1 MGMLERFNDI
11 VKSNITAI
19 MDKFE
24 DPAKMVDQYLLD
36 LSEDLAEVKQET
48 ATVMAEETRCK
59 KAVDDNT
66 KAVEKYLK
74 LAKAALEAGN
84 EGDARIF
91 LEKKNELAAHGESL
105 AAALEAAKTNAEKMR
120 QLHDKLVNDIESLK
134 TRKEA
139 IKNKVSVAK
148 TQEKVNQYASAADK
162 FSGTVGAFERMEEK
176 ADKMLNKANAMDA
189 LNKAANA
196 TSGLEEKYAVKET
209 DVAVESDLAALK
221 AELGL

>member
-24 DPAKMVDQYLLD
+24 DPEKMVEQYLID
-36 LSEDLAEVKQET
+36 LTEDLAEVKEET
-48 ATVMAEETRCK
+48 ASVMAEETRCK
-59 KAVDDNT
+59 KAVADNE

-91 LEKKNELAAHGESL
+91 LEKKNELAAHGENL
-105 AAALEAAKTNAEKMR
+105 KAAWEAAKGNADKMR
-120 QLHDKLVNDIESLK
+120 QLHDKLVSDIESLK
-134 TRKEA
+134 VRKEA
-139 IKNKVSVAK
+139 IKSKVSVAK
-148 TQEKVNQYASAADK
+148 TQERVNKYADASDK
-162 FSGTVGAFERMEEK
+162 FASKVGAFARMEEK
-176 ADKMLNKANAMDA
+176 ADRMLNMANAKDE
-189 LNKAANA
+189 LNKGGDKVADLESKYEIKEDNA
-196 TSGLEEKYAVKET
+196 
-209 DVAVESDLAALK
+209 AVEADLAALK

>member
-36 LSEDLAEVKQET
+36 LTEDLADVKQET

-59 KAVDDNT
+59 KAVDDNA
-66 KAVEKYLK
+66 KAVEKYVK

-91 LEKKNELAAHGESL
+91 LEKKNELVKHGENL
-105 AAALEAAKTNAEKMR
+105 AAALETAKTNAEKMR
-120 QLHDKLVNDIESLK
+120 QLHDKLVGDIESLK

-139 IKNKVSVAK
+139 IKAKVSVAK
-148 TQEKVNQYASAADK
+148 TQEKVNQYADTADK
-162 FSGTVGAFERMEEK
+162 YQGTLGAFERMEEK
-176 ADKMLNKANAMDA
+176 ADKMLNKATAIDA
-189 LNKAANA
+189 LNKVADA
-196 TSGLEEKYAVKET
+196 TSSLEEKYAVKET
-209 DVAVESDLAALK
+209 DEAVEADLAALK

>member
-24 DPAKMVDQYLLD
+24 DPEKMVEQYLID
-36 LSEDLAEVKQET
+36 LTEDLAEVKEET
-48 ATVMAEETRCK
+48 ANVMAEETRCK
-59 KAVDDNT
+59 KAVSDNE
-66 KAVEKYLK
+66 KAVEKYMK

-91 LEKKNELAAHGESL
+91 LSKKSELAAHGENL
-105 AAALEAAKTNAEKMR
+105 KAALDAAKVNADKMR
-120 QLHDKLVNDIESLK
+120 QLHDKLVSDIESLK
-134 TRKEA
+134 VRKEA

-148 TQEKVNQYASAADK
+148 TQEKVNKYADTANKYA
-162 FSGTVGAFERMEEK
+162 GTLGAFDRMEEK
-176 ADKMLNKANAMDA
+176 ADKMLNKATAIDE
-189 LNKAANA
+189 LNKVGD
-196 TSGLEEKYAVKET
+196 TVVDLESKYNISEKDA
-209 DVAVESDLAALK
+209 DVEADLAALK

>member
-24 DPAKMVDQYLLD
+24 DPEKMVEQYLID
-36 LSEDLAEVKQET
+36 LTEDLAEVKEET
-48 ATVMAEETRCK
+48 ANVMAEETRCK
-59 KAVDDNT
+59 KAVSDNE
-66 KAVEKYLK
+66 KAVEKYMK

-91 LEKKNELAAHGESL
+91 LSKKNELAAHGENL
-105 AAALEAAKTNAEKMR
+105 KAALDAAKVNADKMR
-120 QLHDKLVNDIESLK
+120 QLHDKLVSDIESLK
-134 TRKEA
+134 VRKEA

-148 TQEKVNQYASAADK
+148 TQEKVNKYADTANKYA
-162 FSGTVGAFERMEEK
+162 GTLGAFDRMEEK
-176 ADKMLNKANAMDA
+176 ADKMLNKATAIDE
-189 LNKAANA
+189 LNKVGD
-196 TSGLEEKYAVKET
+196 TVVDLESKYNISEKDA
-209 DVAVESDLAALK
+209 DVEADLAALK

>member
-24 DPAKMVDQYLLD
+24 DPEKMVEQYLID
-36 LSEDLAEVKQET
+36 LTEDLADVKEET
-48 ATVMAEETRCK
+48 ASVMAEETRCK
-59 KAVDDNT
+59 KAVEANE
-66 KAVEKYLK
+66 KNVEKYVK

-91 LEKKNELAAHGESL
+91 LSKKNELAAHGENL
-105 AAALEAAKTNAEKMR
+105 KAALEAAKVNAAKMR
-120 QLHDKLVNDIESLK
+120 ELHDKLVSDIESLK
-134 TRKEA
+134 IRKEA

-148 TQEKVNQYASAADK
+148 TQEKVNKYADTAQKYA
-162 FSGTVGAFERMEEK
+162 GTLGAFDRMEEK
-176 ADKMLNKANAMDA
+176 ADKMLNEANAMDT
-189 LNKAANA
+189 LNKVFDEV
-196 TSGLEEKYAVKET
+196 SDLESKYDVDEKDE
-209 DVAVESDLAALK
+209 AVESDLAALK

>member
-24 DPAKMVDQYLLD
+24 DPEKMVEQYLID
-36 LSEDLAEVKQET
+36 LTEDLAEVKEET
-48 ATVMAEETRCK
+48 ASVMAEETRCK
-59 KAVDDNT
+59 KAVADNE

-91 LEKKNELAAHGESL
+91 LEKKNELAAHGENL
-105 AAALEAAKTNAEKMR
+105 KAAWEAAKGNADKMR
-120 QLHDKLVNDIESLK
+120 QLHDKLVSDIESLK
-134 TRKEA
+134 VRKEA
-139 IKNKVSVAK
+139 IKSKVSVAK
-148 TQEKVNQYASAADK
+148 TQERVNKYADASDK
-162 FSGTVGAFERMEEK
+162 FASKVGAFARMEEK
-176 ADKMLNKANAMDA
+176 ADRMLNMANAKDELNKAGDKVADLESKYEIKEDNA
-189 LNKAANA
+189 
-196 TSGLEEKYAVKET
+196 
-209 DVAVESDLAALK
+209 AVEADLAALK

>member
-11 VKSNITAI
+11 VKSNITAV

-24 DPAKMVDQYLLD
+24 DPEKMVEQYLID
-36 LSEDLAEVKQET
+36 LTEDLAEVKEET

-59 KAVDDNT
+59 KAVEDNA
-66 KAVEKYLK
+66 KAVEKYVK

-91 LEKKNELAAHGESL
+91 LEKKNELAAHGDNL
-105 AAALEAAKTNAEKMR
+105 KDALEAAKVNAEKMR
-120 QLHDKLVNDIESLK
+120 QLHDKLVSDIENLK
-134 TRKEA
+134 VRKEA

-148 TQEKVNQYASAADK
+148 TQEKVNKYGDMSEKYA
-162 FSGTVGAFERMEEK
+162 GTLGAFERMEEK
-176 ADKMLNKANAMDA
+176 ADKMLNKANAMDT
-189 LNKAANA
+189 LNKVVDAAA
-196 TSGLEEKYAVKET
+196 DLESKYAVDEKDE
-209 DVAVESDLAALK
+209 AVEADLAALK

>member
-24 DPAKMVDQYLLD
+24 DPEKMVEQYLID
-36 LSEDLAEVKQET
+36 LTEDLAEVKEET
-48 ATVMAEETRCK
+48 ASVMAEETRCK
-59 KAVDDNT
+59 KAVADNE

-91 LEKKNELAAHGESL
+91 LEKKNELAAHGENL
-105 AAALEAAKTNAEKMR
+105 KAALDAAKVNAEKMR
-120 QLHDKLVNDIESLK
+120 QLHDKLVSDIESLK
-134 TRKEA
+134 VRKEA
-139 IKNKVSVAK
+139 IKSKVSVAK
-148 TQEKVNQYASAADK
+148 TQERVNKYADASDK
-162 FSGTVGAFERMEEK
+162 FASKVGAFQRMEEK
-176 ADKMLNKANAMDA
+176 ADRMLNMANAKDELNKAGD
-189 LNKAANA
+189 KV
-196 TSGLEEKYAVKET
+196 SDLESKYAVKEENA
-209 DVAVESDLAALK
+209 AVEADLAALK

>member
-24 DPAKMVDQYLLD
+24 DPEKMVEQYLID
-36 LSEDLAEVKQET
+36 LSEDLADVKDET
-48 ATVMAEETRCK
+48 ATVMAEEKRCR
-59 KAVDDNT
+59 KAVEDNA
-66 KAVEKYLK
+66 KAVEKYVK

-91 LEKKNELAAHGESL
+91 LTKKNELAAHGENL
-105 AAALEAAKTNAEKMR
+105 QAALDAAKVNAEKMR

-134 TRKEA
+134 VRKEA
-139 IKNKVSVAK
+139 IKSKVSVAK
-148 TQEKVNQYASAADK
+148 TQERVNKYADASDK
-162 FSGTVGAFERMEEK
+162 FASKVGAFERMEEK
-176 ADKMLNKANAMDA
+176 ADRMLNMANAKDELNKAGDKVAD
-189 LNKAANA
+189 
-196 TSGLEEKYAVKET
+196 LESKYAIKEENA
-209 DVAVESDLAALK
+209 AVEADLAALK